1 MVAAIDKVSGFDQ
14 IVAHFGHWPSFHDA
28 IVESFRLEL
37 KGESV
42 LQVRTW
48 NTLTETDQQGYFRTA
63 QHGIVEFTI
72 YGLSSFELGGSDLEA
87 GCILFG
93 LRIEADGDAYRIEF
107 DPCLGIGG
115 WLRCHSVS
123 LSLRIP
129 IEA

>member
-1 MVAAIDKVSGFDQ
+1 MVAAINELAGFDQ
-14 IVAHFGHWPSFHDA
+14 VIAHFGHWPSFHDA
-28 IVESFRLEL
+28 IVESFRIEL
-37 KGESV
+37 KGDSV

-48 NTLTETDQQGYFRTA
+48 NTLPETDERGYFRTA
-63 QHGIVEFTI
+63 QHGIVEFTMNQ
-72 YGLSSFELGGSDLEA
+72 LSSFELGGSDLEA

-93 LRIEADGDAYRIEF
+93 LGIEIDGEMYRLEF

-129 IEA
+129 AEG